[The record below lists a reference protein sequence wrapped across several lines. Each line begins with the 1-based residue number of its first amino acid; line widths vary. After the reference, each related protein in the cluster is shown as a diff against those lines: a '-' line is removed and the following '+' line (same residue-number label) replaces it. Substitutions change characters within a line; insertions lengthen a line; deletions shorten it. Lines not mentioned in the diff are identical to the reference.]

1 MQVLRGIIVNSIE
14 TLTTFF
20 GWCTVIN
27 VVALAITSIMLMLMR
42 NFISGIHGKMF
53 GVNKEDLPLTYVQY
67 LGNYKIAII
76 VLNIVPYIVL
86 RIMMQ

>member
-1 MQVLRGIIVNSIE
+1 MNSID
-14 TLTTFF
+14 TLTTFL

-42 NFISGIHGKMF
+42 NFIPRIHGRMF
-53 GVNKEDLPLTYVQY
+53 GVNKDDLPLTYVQY

-76 VLNIVPYIVL
+76 VLNIVPYIAL
-86 RIMMQ
+86 RIMMP

>member
-1 MQVLRGIIVNSIE
+1 MNSIE
-14 TLTTFF
+14 TLTTFI

-27 VVALAITSIMLMLMR
+27 VVALAITSIMLMLLR
-42 NFISGIHGKMF
+42 NFIPGIHGRMF

-76 VLNIVPYIVL
+76 VLNIVPYIAL

>member
-1 MQVLRGIIVNSIE
+1 M
-14 TLTTFF
+14 
-20 GWCTVIN
+20 IN

-42 NFISGIHGKMF
+42 NFIPGIHGRMF

-76 VLNIVPYIVL
+76 VLNIVPYIAL

>member
-1 MQVLRGIIVNSIE
+1 MEIVMSSIE
-14 TLTTFF
+14 TLTTFL

-42 NFISGIHGKMF
+42 NFIPGIHGRMF
-53 GVNKEDLPLTYVQY
+53 GVNKEDLPLAYVQY

-76 VLNIVPYIVL
+76 VLNIVPYIAL